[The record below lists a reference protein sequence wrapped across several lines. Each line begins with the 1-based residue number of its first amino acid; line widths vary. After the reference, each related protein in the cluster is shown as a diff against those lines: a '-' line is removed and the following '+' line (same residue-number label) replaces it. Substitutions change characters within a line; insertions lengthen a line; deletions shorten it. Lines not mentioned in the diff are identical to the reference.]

1 MAANKRKILI
11 ADDNGSLRMVL
22 QAALSDSY
30 DVTAVG
36 DGKAMAAELRIN
48 KYDLVISDLN
58 LPYQPAT
65 RALRVTETAII
76 GKHQIDG
83 FGVPTLI
90 VTGMS
95 EEDEEYKMARRMVNV
110 IDVLSKPVDLFMLR
124 RRVAEILKTSD
135 AAANAAPMALPVPEP
150 GKILIA
156 DDDPEVRK
164 LLASVLEQR
173 GFQTKAC
180 ANLSETFRICKE
192 TDFDCILLDY
202 VFEDGTAE
210 DFLARVRAEN
220 VSAPPVLVVSGFADA
235 LPPERF
241 RDYPAVKG
249 IIAKPFDFAKLIL
262 AIRPYMPG
270 ETAVVPPSQ
279 TFSAAAS
286 QVCAHVV
293 APEAYDRQAVLE
305 QVFGDEAMVAELQT
319 SFLEDWPGMRKDLR
333 KAVECRN
340 GEAIEFM
347 AHKINSSLTF
357 FRAREASMSA
367 KELERIGR
375 VQSYEDLE
383 RQFAKL
389 MEQMQRLEE
398 AFAQDGV
405 RS

>member
-1 MAANKRKILI
+1 MAAHKRKLLI

-22 QAALSDSY
+22 QAALSESY
-30 DVTAVG
+30 DVTVVG
-36 DGKAMAAELRIN
+36 DGKAMANELRIQ
-48 KYDLVISDLN
+48 KYDLCISDLN
-58 LPYQPAT
+58 LPYQTAT

-110 IDVLSKPVDLFMLR
+110 VDVLAKPVDLFMLR
-124 RRVAEILKTSD
+124 RRVAEILNTGD
-135 AAANAAPMALPVPEP
+135 VAENPAPVSLPEP

-156 DDDPEVRK
+156 DDDPDVRK

-173 GFQTKAC
+173 GFQTRAC
-180 ANLSETFRICKE
+180 ASLSETFRICKE
-192 TDFDCILLDY
+192 TAFDCILLDY

-210 DFLARVRAEN
+210 EFLARVRAEDLT
-220 VSAPPVLVVSGFADA
+220 APPTLVISGFADA

-241 RDYPAVKG
+241 QAYPQVKG
-249 IIAKPFDFAKLIL
+249 IVAKPFDFAKLIF

-270 ETAVVPPSQ
+270 ETKVVAPSQ

-293 APEAYDRQAVLE
+293 APDAYDRQAVLE
-305 QVFGDEAMVAELQT
+305 QVFGDESMVAELQN
-319 SFLEDWPGMRKDLR
+319 SFLEDWPGMHKDLR

-357 FRAREASMSA
+357 FRAREASMAA

-375 VQSYEDLE
+375 TRSYEDLD

-389 MEQMQRLEE
+389 MNQMQRLEE
-398 AFAQDGV
+398 AFTQDGV